1 MSTHEITRWW
11 SKARSLLAVG
21 AVAAGLS
28 STAGAAPVTYNFTGW
43 VNETFD
49 GALFALNGT
58 IAASPSSVATGSF
71 TYDTATAGTHFSNP
85 PPGFT
90 VYFNAI
96 KSLSLTIQSG
106 SNILAWN
113 PTLAS
118 SGGGA
123 DINMNNNNSTL
134 PEPDVFAGRVVGTP
148 PVTDLTLPP
157 GAMLDSSAMFNA
169 GINLG
174 GPETLF
180 NDESLPPTLDFS
192 ALTWHAIRLFPH
204 VQGKPLNP
212 DDGYLR
218 IELTSLTLQ
227 PVPEPG
233 TVALLSV
240 GLAGL
245 GLSRR
250 RKLRERQ

>member
-1 MSTHEITRWW
+1 MSTLEITRWW

-21 AVAAGLS
+21 VVAAGLS
-28 STAGAAPVTYNFTGW
+28 STAGAAPVTYNFAGW
-43 VNETFD
+43 VNETLD
-49 GALFALNGT
+49 GPLFALNGT
-58 IAASPSSVATGSF
+58 ITQGPSSVATGSF
-71 TYDTATAGTHFSNP
+71 TYDTATAGTP
-85 PPGFT
+85 VPGFT

-96 KSLSLTIQSG
+96 KSLSLTIESG
-106 SNILAWN
+106 SSILAWN
-113 PTLAS
+113 PTPAS

-123 DINMNNNNSTL
+123 DINMNNNSSTL
-134 PEPDVFAGRVVGTP
+134 PTPDVFAGRVVGTP

-157 GAMLDSSAMFNA
+157 GATLASSAMFNA

-180 NDESLPPTLDFS
+180 NDESLPATLDFS

-204 VQGKPLNP
+204 VQGQPLNP
-212 DDGYLR
+212 NDGYLR

-233 TVALLSV
+233 TVALLGV